1 MKNLKSLK
9 VVASILVVF
18 AICAAPAFAAELTA
32 GKLMMEIAKVKNL
45 PALNA
50 ATAKGS
56 LIEAGINVSKIDVNK
71 VLTQGD
77 VVAISVASGLR
88 MTTSTPG
95 ATFSREQMNNF
106 IGSFATQMGN
116 SGTEARS
123 ADKEND
129 KPKVDPREKGKGKKK
144 GLYRSPDEPI

>member
-9 VVASILVVF
+9 VVAAILVVF

-32 GKLMMEIAKVKNL
+32 GKFMIEIAKVKNL

-56 LIEAGINVSKIDVNK
+56 LIAAGINVTSIDVTK

-77 VVAISVASGLR
+77 VVAISNAAGLR
-88 MTTSTPG
+88 MKTSTPE
-95 ATFSREQMNNF
+95 ATFSNEQMVNF
-106 IGSFATQMGN
+106 ISSFGLEMGDSGEEATTNG
-116 SGTEARS
+116 
-123 ADKEND
+123 D
-129 KPKVDPREKGKGKKK
+129 KPKVDPRTKGKGKKK
-144 GLYRSPDEPI
+144 GLFRSVSEPI

>member
-18 AICAAPAFAAELTA
+18 AICAAPAFAAELTT
-32 GKLMMEIAKVKNL
+32 GKFMMEIAKVKNL

-56 LIEAGINVSKIDVNK
+56 LISAGINVSEIDVNK

-77 VVAISVASGLR
+77 VVAISNASGLR

-95 ATFSREQMNNF
+95 ATFSNEQMNNF
-106 IGSFATQMGN
+106 IGSFAKQMGD
-116 SGTEARS
+116 SGNEAKS
-123 ADKEND
+123 PDKGD
-129 KPKVDPREKGKGKKK
+129 KPRVDPREKGKGKKK
-144 GLYRSPDEPI
+144 GLFRSVSEPV